1 MLDNGKPLTQSGVG
15 ERIWALLGENMDEFK
30 RELQVY
36 FARGYPGYSIHS
48 WDAQRRIVWL
58 RDDR

>member
-15 ERIWALLGENMDEFK
+15 ERIWTLLGEDIDEFR
-30 RELQVY
+30 RELNAYVAQ
-36 FARGYPGYSIHS
+36 GYKGYSVHS